1 MLSPNDVRII
11 RELAAHVAEIAARP
25 VQEEKRALWRKLNA
39 RQPVRPNAPQRLA
52 EWARIAM
59 QVVGG

>member
-1 MLSPNDVRII
+1 M
-11 RELAAHVAEIAARP
+11 AEIAARP